1 MVTSSRA
8 QPAQVSTLNG
18 IGALLMK
25 GVAALV
31 VPCGPTVLAVAVLL
45 PDPHR
50 IVLLVGTLTTAVSVP
65 GGVALWRLAGR
76 NRAGTRRLEAVGVR
90 ATAEVLTSTLTA
102 SDEGHTYEVVM
113 RVSGFGFEPFEVTQS
128 RTGSA
133 GLSAG
138 ARLQALVNPHDCSYA
153 ILD

>member
-1 MVTSSRA
+1 MVTSSGA
-8 QPAQVSTLNG
+8 QPSQVSTLNG
-18 IGALLMK
+18 VGAVLMK

-31 VPCGPTVLAVAVLL
+31 VSCGPAVLAVTPLL
-45 PDPHR
+45 PDRHW

-65 GGVALWRLAGR
+65 GGIALWLLASR

-102 SDEGHTYEVVM
+102 SDEGHTYVVAM
-113 RVSGFGFEPFEVTQS
+113 RVSGLGFEAFEVTQS
-128 RTGSA
+128 RTGGA

-138 ARLQALVNPHDCSYA
+138 TRLQALVDPFDRSYT

>member
-1 MVTSSRA
+1 MVTSSAA
-8 QPAQVSTLNG
+8 QPAQVSTLSG
-18 IGALLMK
+18 VGALLMK

-31 VPCGPTVLAVAVLL
+31 APCGPAVLGVAVLL
-45 PDPHR
+45 PDRHW

-65 GGVALWRLAGR
+65 GGVALWRLASR
-76 NRAGTRRLEAVGVR
+76 NRAGTRRLEAIGVR
-90 ATAEVLTSTLTA
+90 ATAEVLTSTLTG

-113 RVSGFGFEPFEVTQS
+113 RVSGLGFEPFEVTQR

-138 ARLQALVNPHDCSYA
+138 ARLQALVDPFDRSFT
-153 ILD
+153 ILN

>member
-8 QPAQVSTLNG
+8 QPVQVSTLG
-18 IGALLMK
+18 GVGAVLMK

-31 VPCGPTVLAVAVLL
+31 VPCGPAVLAVAVLL
-45 PDPHR
+45 LDRHW
-50 IVLLVGTLTTAVSVP
+50 IVLLVGTLATAASVP
-65 GGVALWRLAGR
+65 GGVALWRLASR
-76 NRAGTRRLEAVGVR
+76 NRAGTRRLEAIGVR

-113 RVSGFGFEPFEVTQS
+113 RVSGLGFEPFEVTQS
-128 RTGSA
+128 RTGGA
-133 GLSAG
+133 GPSAG
-138 ARLQALVNPHDCSYA
+138 ARLQALVAPVDRSYT